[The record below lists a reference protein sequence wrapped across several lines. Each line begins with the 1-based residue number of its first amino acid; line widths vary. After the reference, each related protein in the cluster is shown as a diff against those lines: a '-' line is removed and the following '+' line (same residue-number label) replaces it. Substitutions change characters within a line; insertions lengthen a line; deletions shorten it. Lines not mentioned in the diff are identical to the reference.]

1 MKLTHKSRVYVAD
14 GVEYPTLQSLADAH
28 SLTKEG
34 ARWRI
39 RSPSH
44 RWFMVHNGVKQLK
57 YLEPRR
63 GRGPSAKSIN
73 KTMQINDLTKPNEIN
88 DLDE

>member
-14 GVEYPTLQSLADAH
+14 GVEYLTLQSLADAH

-39 RSPSH
+39 HSPHH
-44 RWFMVHNGVKQLK
+44 RWFMVEQGVTQLK

-63 GRGPSAKSIN
+63 GRGPKLKN
-73 KTMQINDLTKPNEIN
+73 K
-88 DLDE
+88 